1 MADLSVEVLDNG
13 LRVTQPGTH
22 YAVTYVR
29 NQGAR
34 TLESHELLAIP
45 EIDGQEAS
53 FLAAAWRAAYTKAKA
68 LGWI

>member
-1 MADLSVEVLDNG
+1 MSDVSVEVFDDG
-13 LRVTQPGTH
+13 LRVTQSGTP
-22 YAVTYVR
+22 YAVTYLR
-29 NQGAR
+29 NQGSR

-53 FLAAAWRAAYTKAKA
+53 FLAAAWKAAFAKAKE